1 MQGKGIVKF
10 FLIVMTLVTL
20 VQYAL
25 IYPTSR
31 AEKKADAYAQAAS
44 NNVQDELQKKAVYK
58 INRAKYLDSISNKL
72 VVDWRP
78 FLSFT
83 YQQLKARQLAL
94 GLDLKGGMS
103 IIMQVDLKD
112 FIKALAGNSQ
122 DPALAQA
129 LTNTSNAQ
137 KSDQAD
143 YITLFARE
151 YAKVSNGKSLA
162 TLFYKNAELK
172 EEINF
177 ESSDGDVIS
186 ALRTRANEAVNRTFE
201 LLKQRIDKLG
211 VTQPNVFLD
220 VERDLIVVELPG
232 IDNPERARSF
242 LQAAAKL
249 EFYNVYRMGDPGI
262 REAFIAANDRLIV
275 TEGGS
280 KPAVREI
287 ERVEQDTFFVKD
299 SLGKEITPRQVE
311 RIVPDTIYKPENNQ
325 RGPLFERFSLNGTT
339 RAFSLAVMGT
349 ATDNERPRI
358 DSFLNREDIKNLFPR
373 DAFFRWSRK
382 PIKDPETKE
391 LTDEYELYALKM
403 EPDGKAPLTGDY
415 ISKAGTNLD
424 QRTTKMSISLK
435 IEGDGIRIWRKM
447 TEKAAADNNREIAI
461 LLDNEIVS
469 APGVE
474 NPIPS
479 GDSQIT
485 GDFTV
490 EEATDLAS
498 ILEIGSLP
506 AETKIIQES
515 LVGPSLGAE
524 NINKSMIAMIVGFLI
539 VLVFM
544 VFYYGGGGII
554 SVIALFLNVFFI
566 FGALASYGTVL
577 TLPGIAGIVLIMG
590 MAVDANVIIYERIRE
605 ELREGKALATAVSE
619 GFRHSYSAIID
630 SNVTTIL
637 SAMVLAYFGLG
648 PIKGFAVV
656 LIIGVLCTMFT
667 AVLTTRL
674 LFDYWLGKGRSISFS
689 TPPTK
694 NALSKI
700 NFDWLGY
707 RKYAY
712 MFSAAITII
721 GLVSFFTRGFELGVD
736 FKGGY
741 SYNISF
747 DNSQIVEAE
756 QLRQALAPVFDGKA
770 PLVKAIDTENTYNV
784 VTDYLINDTEPINGV
799 EPADVVMERLYE
811 GVNNMSGGKVDF
823 EQFKAADGAGTHIES
838 STKVGPTIAD
848 DITRSAF
855 WALGS
860 ALVLIFLYIF
870 IRFSKWQ
877 YSMGA
882 VAALFHDTLIVLSLF
897 SLFHGIAGFSLEI
910 DQAFIAAILTV
921 IGYSVNDTV
930 IVFDRIR
937 EYLGLH
943 TQGSRKDIINRA
955 LNVTLSRTSLTSA
968 TTLFT
973 VIVLFFF
980 GGASIKGFAFALLVG
995 ILAGTYSSV
1004 YIATALM
1011 YDFTRNKNAE
1021 IVHAPKKTTTR
1032 TPAKA
1037 K

>member
-1 MQGKGIVKF
+1 MKF

-31 AEKKADAYAQAAS
+31 AERKADAYAQAAS
-44 NNVQDELQKKAVYK
+44 NNIQDELQKKAVFK
-58 INRAKYLDSISNKL
+58 VKRAEYLDSISNKL

-78 FLSFT
+78 LLSFT

-137 KSDQAD
+137 KADQAD

-151 YAKVSNGKSLA
+151 YAKVANGKKLA
-162 TLFYKNAELK
+162 SLFYKNAELR

-220 VERDLIVVELPG
+220 SERDLIVVELPG
-232 IDNPERARSF
+232 IDNPERARNF

-262 REAFIAANDRLIV
+262 QEAFLAANERLIV
-275 TEGGS
+275 TEGGN
-280 KPAVREI
+280 KPVERE
-287 ERVEQDTFFVKD
+287 
-299 SLGKEITPRQVE
+299 VE
-311 RIVPDTIYKPENNQ
+311 RIDTIFAKDTAGVAISPAQIERLDTVFKTENTLK
-325 RGPLFERFSLNGTT
+325 RGPLFERFTLNGAGP
-339 RAFSLAVMGT
+339 RAYGQAVMGT
-349 ATDNERPRI
+349 ALENDRARI
-358 DSFLNREDIKNLFPR
+358 DTFLNREDIKNLFPR
-373 DAFFRWSRK
+373 DVFFRWGRK
-382 PIKDPETKE
+382 PVKDFETKE
-391 LTDEYELYALKM
+391 ITEEYELYALKM
-403 EPDGKAPLTGDY
+403 EPNGKAPLTGDY
-415 ISKAGTNLD
+415 ISQAGTSLD
-424 QRTTKMSISLK
+424 QRNNEMSVSLRMAG
-435 IEGDGIRIWRKM
+435 EGVTIWRKM

-469 APGVE
+469 APGVQ

-485 GDFTV
+485 GDFTID
-490 EEATDLAS
+490 EATDLAS

-524 NINKSMIAMIVGFLI
+524 NISKSMTAMIIGFLI
-539 VLVFM
+539 VLGFM
-544 VFYYGGGGII
+544 IFYYGGGGII
-554 SVIALFLNVFFI
+554 AVIALFLNVFFI
-566 FGALASYGTVL
+566 FGALASYGAVL

-667 AVLTTRL
+667 AVLISRL
-674 LFDYWLGKGRSISFS
+674 MFDIWVGKGRSISFS
-689 TPPTK
+689 TPVTK
-694 NALSKI
+694 NALSKV

-712 MFSAAITII
+712 MFSAGLTLI

-741 SYNISF
+741 SYNITF
-747 DNSQIVEAE
+747 DNSQRVEAE
-756 QLRQALAPVFDGKA
+756 QVRQALAPVFDGKA

-784 VTDYLINDTEPINGV
+784 VTDYLINATEPINGV
-799 EPADVVMERLYE
+799 EPADMVMRQLYK
-811 GVNNMSGGKVDF
+811 GVNNLSGGTVDST
-823 EQFKAADGAGTHIES
+823 QFKAPDGVGTHIES
-838 STKVGPTIAD
+838 SSKVGPTIAD

-860 ALVLIFLYIF
+860 ALLLIFLYIF

-943 TQGSRKDIINRA
+943 TQGSRREIINRS

-980 GGASIKGFAFALLVG
+980 GGASIKGFAFALLTG

-1004 YIATALM
+1004 YVATALM
-1011 YDFTRNKNAE
+1011 YDFTRDKNAE
-1021 IVHAPKKTTTR
+1021 IVHTPKKTTTR

>member
-1 MQGKGIVKF
+1 MKF
-10 FLIVMTLVTL
+10 FLIIMTLVTL

-31 AEKKADAYAQAAS
+31 EERKADAYAQAAANS
-44 NNVQDELQKKAVYK
+44 VDGPRKKAVFK
-58 INRAKYLDSISNKL
+58 MKRAEYLDSISNKL
-72 VVDWRP
+72 IVDWRP
-78 FLSFT
+78 LMSFT
-83 YQQLKARQLAL
+83 YQQLKSRQLAL

-129 LTNTSNAQ
+129 LTNTSAAQ

-151 YAKVSNGKSLA
+151 YAKVANGKKLA
-162 TLFYKNAELK
+162 ALFYKNAELR

-177 ESSDGDVIS
+177 ESSDADVVS
-186 ALRTRANEAVNRTFE
+186 ALRSRANEAVKRTFE

-220 VERDLIVVELPG
+220 AERDLIVVELPG
-232 IDNPERARSF
+232 IDNPERARNF

-249 EFYNVYRMGDPGI
+249 EFYNVYRTSDPGI
-262 REAFIAANDRLIV
+262 QDAFLAANERLIV
-275 TEGGS
+275 TEGGT
-280 KPAVREI
+280 KTTGREI
-287 ERVEQDTFFVKD
+287 DRIVSDTIFVKD
-299 SLGKEITPRQVE
+299 TLGNIVQPKQVE
-311 RIVPDTIYKPENNQ
+311 RIDQDTIYKAENNLK
-325 RGPLFERFSLNGTT
+325 RGPLFERFTLNGAGP
-339 RAFSLAVMGT
+339 RAFSPSVMGT
-349 ATDNERPRI
+349 VTEGERARV
-358 DSFLNREDIKNLFPR
+358 DSLLNREDIKSLFPR
-373 DAFFRWSRK
+373 DIFFRWGRK
-382 PIKDPETKE
+382 PVKDFETKE
-391 LTDEYELYALKM
+391 LTQDYELFALKM

-415 ISKAGTNLD
+415 ISRAGTSLD
-424 QRTTKMSISLK
+424 QRTSEMSVSLK
-435 IEGDGIRIWRKM
+435 MEGDGIRIWRKM

-469 APGVE
+469 APGVQ

-490 EEATDLAS
+490 DEATDLAS

-515 LVGPSLGAE
+515 LVGPSLGAD
-524 NINKSMIAMIVGFLI
+524 NISKSMTAMIIGFLI
-539 VLVFM
+539 VLFFM
-544 VFYYGGGGII
+544 IFYYGGGGII
-554 SVIALFLNVFFI
+554 AVIALFLNVFFI

-577 TLPGIAGIVLIMG
+577 TLPGIAGIVLTMG

-605 ELREGKALATAVSE
+605 ELREGKALGVAVSE

-630 SNVTTIL
+630 SNVTTVL

-667 AVLTTRL
+667 AVLIGRL
-674 LFDYWLGKGRSISFS
+674 MFDYWLGKGKSITVS
-689 TPPTK
+689 TKLTENAFTK
-694 NALSKI
+694 V

-712 MFSAAITII
+712 MFSAALTLI
-721 GLVSFFTRGFELGVD
+721 GLVSFFTRGFELGLD

-747 DNSQIVEAE
+747 DNSQKIEAE
-756 QLRQALAPVFDGKA
+756 QVRQALAPGFGGKA
-770 PLVKAIDTENTYNV
+770 PLVKSIDTENTYNV
-784 VTDYLINDTEPINGV
+784 VTDYLIDETEPIND
-799 EPADVVMERLYE
+799 EQPADLVMKSLYN
-811 GVNNMSGGKVDF
+811 GVKTLPGNESLVLEN
-823 EQFKAADGAGTHIES
+823 FKDADGSGTHIVS
-838 STKVGPTIAD
+838 SSKVGPTIAD

-860 ALVLIFLYIF
+860 ALLLIFLYIF

-882 VAALFHDTLIVLSLF
+882 VVALFHDTLIVLSLF
-897 SLFHGIAGFSLEI
+897 SLFHGIVNFSLEI

-943 TQGSRKDIINRA
+943 MQGSRKEIINRS
-955 LNVTLSRTSLTSA
+955 LNTTLSRTMITSA

-980 GGASIKGFAFALLVG
+980 GGSSIKGFAFALLAG

-1004 YIATALM
+1004 YVATALM
-1011 YDFTRNKNAE
+1011 YDFTREKQPEEVSTA
-1021 IVHAPKKTTTR
+1021 KKAGSKAT
-1032 TPAKA
+1032 AKA

>member
-31 AEKKADAYAQAAS
+31 AERKADAYAQTAS
-44 NNVQDELQKKAVYK
+44 NNVQDELQKKAVFK
-58 INRAKYLDSISNKL
+58 VKRAEYLDSISNKL

-129 LTNTSNAQ
+129 LTNTSTAQ
-137 KSDQAD
+137 KSGQAD
-143 YITLFARE
+143 YITLFASE
-151 YAKVSNGKSLA
+151 YAKVANGKKLA
-162 TLFYKNAELK
+162 SLFYKNAELRD
-172 EEINF
+172 EINF
-177 ESSDGDVIS
+177 ESSDGAVVS
-186 ALRTRANEAVNRTFE
+186 ALRSRADEAVKRTFE

-220 VERDLIVVELPG
+220 AERDLIVVELPG

-249 EFYNVYRMGDPGI
+249 EFYNVYRTSDAGI
-262 REAFIAANDRLIV
+262 QDAFVAANERLTV

-280 KPAVREI
+280 KEMSREI
-287 ERVEQDTFFVKD
+287 DRIDTTFVKD
-299 SLGKEITPRQVE
+299 TTGAIVMPKQVE
-311 RIVPDTIYKPENNQ
+311 RLDTIYKAENTLQ
-325 RGPLFERFSLNGTT
+325 RGPLFEIFTLNGAGP
-339 RAFSLAVMGT
+339 RAYGPAVMGT
-349 ATDNERPRI
+349 ATENNRVRI

-373 DAFFRWSRK
+373 DIFFRWGRK
-382 PIKDPETKE
+382 PVKDFETKE
-391 LTDEYELYALKM
+391 LTEDYELYALKM
-403 EPDGKAPLTGDY
+403 EPDGKAPLTGDF
-415 ISKAGTNLD
+415 ISQAGTSLN
-424 QRTTKMSISLK
+424 QTNSEMSVSLK
-435 IEGDGIRIWRKM
+435 MEGDGIRIWRKM

-469 APGVE
+469 APGVQ

-524 NINKSMIAMIVGFLI
+524 NISKSMTAMIIGFLI
-539 VLVFM
+539 VLFFM

-554 SVIALFLNVFFI
+554 AVIALFLNVFFI
-566 FGALASYGTVL
+566 FGALASYGAVL
-577 TLPGIAGIVLIMG
+577 TLPGIAGIVLTMG

-605 ELREGKALATAVSE
+605 ELRAGKALGVAVSE

-637 SAMVLAYFGLG
+637 TALVLAYFGLG

-667 AVLTTRL
+667 AVLIGRL
-674 LFDYWLGKGRSISFS
+674 MFDYWLGKGKTISFS

-694 NALSKI
+694 DALSTV

-712 MFSAAITII
+712 MFSAALTII
-721 GLVSFFTRGFELGVD
+721 GLVSFFTRGFELGLD

-747 DNSQIVEAE
+747 DNSQKVDAE
-756 QLRQALAPVFDGKA
+756 QVRQALAPGFDGKA
-770 PLVKAIDTENTYNV
+770 PLVKSIDTENTYNV
-784 VTDYLINDTEPINGV
+784 VTDFMIDATEPVNGV
-799 EPADVVMERLYE
+799 EPADLVMQRLHQGVKTLPGNADLDPER
-811 GVNNMSGGKVDF
+811 
-823 EQFKAADGAGTHIES
+823 FKDADGSGTHITS
-838 STKVGPTIAD
+838 SSKVGPTIAD

-860 ALVLIFLYIF
+860 ALLLIFLYIF

-910 DQAFIAAILTV
+910 DQHFIAAILTV

-937 EYLGLH
+937 ENLGLY
-943 TQGSRKDIINRA
+943 TQGSRRDVINRS
-955 LNVTLSRTSLTSA
+955 LNSTLSRTMITSA

-980 GGASIKGFAFALLVG
+980 GGASIKGFAFALLSG

-1011 YDFTRNKNAE
+1011 YDFSRDKNAA
-1021 IVHAPKKTTTR
+1021 IVPPTKKTTTK
-1032 TPAKA
+1032 TTASAK
-1037 K
+1037 

>member
-25 IYPTSR
+25 IWPSYR
-31 AEKKADAYAQAAS
+31 EEKKADAYAQSAA
-44 NNVQDELQKKAVYK
+44 NKVQDELQKKTVFK
-58 INRAKYLDSISNKL
+58 MKRAEYLDSISNKL
-72 VVDWRP
+72 VLDLRP
-78 FLSFT
+78 VMSFT
-83 YQQLKARQLAL
+83 YQELKARQLAL

-112 FIKALAGNSQ
+112 FIKALAGNNRQ
-122 DPALAQA
+122 DPALLQA
-129 LTNTSNAQ
+129 LTNTSKAQ
-137 KSDQAD
+137 ESAQSD
-143 YITLFARE
+143 YITLFASE
-151 YAKVSNGKSLA
+151 YTKAANGKKLA
-162 TLFYKNAELK
+162 SLFYKSAELSQ
-172 EEINF
+172 EINF
-177 ESSDGDVIS
+177 ESSDDEVIT
-186 ALRTRANEAVNRTFE
+186 ALRSRADEAVKRTFE

-211 VTQPNVFLD
+211 VTQPNTFLD
-220 VERDLIVVELPG
+220 AARDLIIVELPG
-232 IDNPERARSF
+232 IDNPERARNF

-249 EFYNVYRMGDPGI
+249 EFWDVYRTSDAGLQ
-262 REAFIAANDRLIV
+262 EAFLAANERLKL
-275 TEGGS
+275 TDGGGTVQE
-280 KPAVREI
+280 PERVI
-287 ERVEQDTFFVKD
+287 ERIDTVFVKD
-299 SLGKEITPRQVE
+299 SLG
-311 RIVPDTIYKPENNQ
+311 VPDRAQIDRLDTIYQPVNDLK
-325 RGPLFERFSLNGTT
+325 RGPLFEMFTLNGAGGTT
-339 RAFSLAVMGT
+339 YGAAVMGT
-349 ATDNERPRI
+349 AKATDRHRI
-358 DSFLNREDIKNLFPR
+358 DTLLAREDIKNLFPR
-373 DAFFRWSRK
+373 DVFFRWSRK
-382 PIKDPETKE
+382 PVKDFQTKE
-391 LTDEYELYALKM
+391 MTDDYELYALKM
-403 EPDGKAPLTGDY
+403 EPNGKAPLTGDY
-415 ISKAGTNLD
+415 ISRAGTSLD
-424 QRTTKMSISLK
+424 QRTSEMSVSLK
-435 IEGDGIRIWRKM
+435 MEGEGVRIWRKM

-469 APGVE
+469 APGVQ

-485 GDFTV
+485 GNFTV
-490 EEATDLAS
+490 DEAQDLAS

-524 NINKSMIAMIVGFLI
+524 NINKSMIAMIIGFLI
-539 VLVFM
+539 VLFFM
-544 VFYYGGGGII
+544 IFYYGGGGII

-605 ELREGKALATAVSE
+605 ELREGKTLATAVSE
-619 GFRHSYSAIID
+619 GFRNSYSAIID

-637 SAMVLAYFGLG
+637 SALVLAYFGLG

-656 LIIGVLCTMFT
+656 LVIGVLCTMFT
-667 AVLTTRL
+667 AVLIGRL
-674 LFDYWLGKGRSISFS
+674 LFDYWLGKGKQINFS
-689 TPPTK
+689 TSITE
-694 NALSKI
+694 NAFTKI

-712 MFSAAITII
+712 IFSAAITII

-747 DNSQIVEAE
+747 DNSQKVEAE
-756 QLRQALAPVFDGKA
+756 QLRNALAPGFDNKA

-784 VTDYLINDTEPINGV
+784 VTDYLINNTEPVDGV
-799 EPADVVMERLYE
+799 EPADLVMQRLHE
-811 GVNNMSGGKVDF
+811 GVNKLYGGKVDF
-823 EQFKAADGAGTHIES
+823 EQFKSPDGAGTHVIS
-838 STKVGPTIAD
+838 SSKVGPTIAD

-855 WALGS
+855 WALGA
-860 ALVLIFLYIF
+860 ALMLIFLYIF
-870 IRFSKWQ
+870 LRFSKWQ
-877 YSMGA
+877 FSLGA

-897 SLFHGIAGFSLEI
+897 SLFHGVFKFSLEI

-937 EYLGLH
+937 EYFGLH
-943 TQGSRKDIINRA
+943 MQGSRKDIINKA
-955 LNVTLSRTSLTSA
+955 LNTTLSRTAITSA

-973 VIVLFFF
+973 VIVLFIF
-980 GGASIKGFAFALLVG
+980 GGASIKGFAFALLSG

-1004 YIATALM
+1004 YVATALM
-1011 YDFTRNKNAE
+1011 YDFTRDKKPEAVNA
-1021 IVHAPKKTTTR
+1021 
-1032 TPAKA
+1032 PAKRAQATSKA

>member
-31 AEKKADAYAQAAS
+31 AERKADAYAQAAS
-44 NNVQDELQKKAVYK
+44 NNVQDELQKKAVFK
-58 INRAKYLDSISNKL
+58 MKRAEYLDSISNKL
-72 VVDWRP
+72 IVDWRP
-78 FLSFT
+78 LLSFT

-103 IIMQVDLKD
+103 IIMQVDLKN

-137 KSDQAD
+137 KSGQAD
-143 YITLFARE
+143 YITLFAGE
-151 YAKVSNGKSLA
+151 YAKVANGKKLA
-162 TLFYKNAELK
+162 SLFYKNAELR

-186 ALRTRANEAVNRTFE
+186 ALRSRADEAVNRTFE

-220 VERDLIVVELPG
+220 AERDLIIVELPG
-232 IDNPERARSF
+232 IDNPERARNF

-249 EFYNVYRMGDPGI
+249 EFYNVYRTSDAGI
-262 REAFIAANDRLIV
+262 QDAFVAANERLIV

-280 KPAVREI
+280 KAAEREI
-287 ERVEQDTFFVKD
+287 ERIDTVFVKD
-299 SLGKEITPRQVE
+299 TAGVAITPQQVE
-311 RIVPDTIYKPENNQ
+311 RFDTVYKTENTLK
-325 RGPLFERFSLNGTT
+325 RGPLFELFTLNGAGP
-339 RAFSLAVMGT
+339 RGYGAAVMGT
-349 ATDNERPRI
+349 ALEKDRIRI
-358 DSFLNREDIKNLFPR
+358 DSFLNREDIKGLFPR
-373 DAFFRWSRK
+373 DIFFRWGRK
-382 PIKDPETKE
+382 PVKDFETKE
-391 LTDEYELYALKM
+391 VTEDYELYALKM

-415 ISKAGTNLD
+415 ISRAGTSLD
-424 QRTTKMSISLK
+424 QRNNEMSVSLRM
-435 IEGDGIRIWRKM
+435 EGDGIGIWRKM

-469 APGVE
+469 APGVQ

-485 GDFTV
+485 GDFTI

-506 AETKIIQES
+506 AETKSIQES

-524 NINKSMIAMIVGFLI
+524 NISKSTTALIIGFLI
-539 VLVFM
+539 VLAFM
-544 VFYYGGGGII
+544 VFYYGGAGII
-554 SVIALFLNVFFI
+554 AVIALFLNIFFI
-566 FGALASYGTVL
+566 FGALASYGAVL
-577 TLPGIAGIVLIMG
+577 TLPGIAGIVLTMG

-605 ELREGKALATAVSE
+605 GLREGKALGIAVSE
-619 GFRHSYSAIID
+619 GFRNSYSAIID

-637 SAMVLAYFGLG
+637 TAMVLAYFGLG

-667 AVLTTRL
+667 AVLIGRL
-674 LFDYWLGKGRSISFS
+674 MFDYWLGKGKTVSVS

-694 NALSKI
+694 NALSRV

-712 MFSAAITII
+712 MFSAALTII
-721 GLVSFFTRGFELGVD
+721 GLVSFFTRGFELGLD

-747 DNSQIVEAE
+747 DNSQKVDAE
-756 QLRQALAPVFDGKA
+756 QVRQALAPGFDGA
-770 PLVKAIDTENTYNV
+770 PLVKSIDTENTYNV
-784 VTDYLINDTEPINGV
+784 VTDFMIDATEPINGV
-799 EPADVVMERLYE
+799 EPADLVMQRLYAGIKTLPGNADLDPE
-811 GVNNMSGGKVDF
+811 R
-823 EQFKAADGAGTHIES
+823 FKDADGSGTHITS
-838 STKVGPTIAD
+838 SSKVGPTIAD

-860 ALVLIFLYIF
+860 ALLLIFLYIF

-910 DQAFIAAILTV
+910 DQHFIAAILTV

-937 EYLGLH
+937 ENLGLY
-943 TQGSRKDIINRA
+943 TQGSRREVINRS
-955 LNVTLSRTSLTSA
+955 LNSTLSRTMITSA

-980 GGASIKGFAFALLVG
+980 GGASIKGFAFALLSG

-1004 YIATALM
+1004 YVATALM
-1011 YDFTRNKNAE
+1011 YDFSRDKNAA
-1021 IVHAPKKTTTR
+1021 IVPPAKKTTTK
-1032 TPAKA
+1032 TTASAK
-1037 K
+1037 

>member
-31 AEKKADAYAQAAS
+31 AERKADAYAQAAS
-44 NNVQDELQKKAVYK
+44 NNVQDELQKKAVFK
-58 INRAKYLDSISNKL
+58 VKRAEYLDSISNKL

-129 LTNTSNAQ
+129 LTNTSTAQ
-137 KSDQAD
+137 KSGQAD
-143 YITLFARE
+143 YITLFATE
-151 YAKVSNGKSLA
+151 YAKVANGKKLA
-162 TLFYKNAELK
+162 ALFYKNAELRD
-172 EEINF
+172 EINF
-177 ESSDGDVIS
+177 ESSDGDVVS
-186 ALRTRANEAVNRTFE
+186 ALRSRADEAVKRTFE

-220 VERDLIVVELPG
+220 AERDLIVVELPG
-232 IDNPERARSF
+232 IDNPERARNF

-249 EFYNVYRMGDPGI
+249 EFYNVYRTSDAGI
-262 REAFIAANDRLIV
+262 QDAFLAANERLTV

-280 KPAVREI
+280 KPVSREI
-287 ERVEQDTFFVKD
+287 ERIDTTFVKD
-299 SLGKEITPRQVE
+299 TTGAVVMPKQVE
-311 RIVPDTIYKPENNQ
+311 RFDTIYKPENTLQ
-325 RGPLFERFSLNGTT
+325 RGPLFELFTLNGAGS
-339 RAFSLAVMGT
+339 RAFGPAVMGT
-349 ATDNERPRI
+349 ATENNLARI

-382 PIKDPETKE
+382 PVKDFETKE
-391 LTDEYELYALKM
+391 LTEDYELYALKM
-403 EPDGKAPLTGDY
+403 EPDGKAPLTGDF
-415 ISKAGTNLD
+415 ISQAGTSLN
-424 QRTTKMSISLK
+424 QTNSEMSVSLK
-435 IEGDGIRIWRKM
+435 MEGDGIRIWRKM

-469 APGVE
+469 APGVQ

-524 NINKSMIAMIVGFLI
+524 NISKSMTAMIIGFLI
-539 VLVFM
+539 VLAFM
-544 VFYYGGGGII
+544 IFYYGGGGII

-605 ELREGKALATAVSE
+605 ELREGKALGTAVSE

-667 AVLTTRL
+667 AVLISRL
-674 LFDYWLGKGRSISFS
+674 MFDYWLGKGRSITFS
-689 TPPTK
+689 TAPTK
-694 NALSKI
+694 NALSKV

-712 MFSAAITII
+712 MFSAAITLI

-741 SYNISF
+741 SYNIAF
-747 DNSQIVEAE
+747 DNSQRVEAE
-756 QLRQALAPVFDGKA
+756 QVRQALAPVFDGKA

-799 EPADVVMERLYE
+799 EPADVVMKQLYE
-811 GVNNMSGGKVDF
+811 GVNKLSGGNLDF

-838 STKVGPTIAD
+838 SSKVGPTIAD

-860 ALVLIFLYIF
+860 ALLLIFLYIF

-980 GGASIKGFAFALLVG
+980 GGASIKGFAFALLAG

-1004 YIATALM
+1004 YVATALM
-1011 YDFTRNKNAE
+1011 YDFTRDKNAE
-1021 IVHAPKKTTTR
+1021 IVHAPKKTTTKA
-1032 TPAKA
+1032 TAKA

>member
-25 IYPTSR
+25 IYPTSK
-31 AEKKADAYAQAAS
+31 AERKADAYAQAAS
-44 NNVQDELQKKAVYK
+44 NNAPDELQKKAVFK
-58 INRAKYLDSISNKL
+58 VKRAEYLDSISNKL

-78 FLSFT
+78 LLSFT

-103 IIMQVDLKD
+103 IIMQVDLKN

-137 KSDQAD
+137 KADQAD

-151 YAKVSNGKSLA
+151 YGKVANGKKLA
-162 TLFYKNAELK
+162 SLFYKNAELR

-220 VERDLIVVELPG
+220 SERDLIVVELPG
-232 IDNPERARSF
+232 IDNPERARNF

-262 REAFIAANDRLIV
+262 QDAFLAANERLIV
-275 TEGGS
+275 TEG
-280 KPAVREI
+280 VTQVEREI
-287 ERVEQDTFFVKD
+287 KSTDLDTVYVRD
-299 SLGKEITPRQVE
+299 STGAEITPRQIE
-311 RIVPDTIYKPENNQ
+311 RIDTMPNTENTLK
-325 RGPLFERFSLNGTT
+325 RGPLFERFTLNGAGP
-339 RAFSLAVMGT
+339 RAYGQAVMGT
-349 ATDNERPRI
+349 ALESERARI
-358 DSFLNREDIKNLFPR
+358 DTFLNREDIKNLFPR
-373 DAFFRWSRK
+373 DAFFRWGRK
-382 PIKDPETKE
+382 PVKDFETKE
-391 LTDEYELYALKM
+391 ITEEYELYALRM
-403 EPDGKAPLTGDY
+403 EPNGKAPLTGDY
-415 ISKAGTNLD
+415 ISQAGTSLD
-424 QRTTKMSISLK
+424 QRNNEMSVSLRMAG
-435 IEGDGIRIWRKM
+435 EGVTIWRKM

-469 APGVE
+469 APGVQ

-485 GDFTV
+485 GDFTI

-506 AETKIIQES
+506 AETKIIQQS
-515 LVGPSLGAE
+515 VVGPSLGAE
-524 NINKSMIAMIVGFLI
+524 NISKSMIAMIIGFLI
-539 VLVFM
+539 VLAFM
-544 VFYYGGGGII
+544 IFYYGGGGII
-554 SVIALFLNVFFI
+554 AVIALFLNVFFI
-566 FGALASYGTVL
+566 FGALASYGAVL

-590 MAVDANVIIYERIRE
+590 MAVDANVIIYERVRE

-667 AVLTTRL
+667 AVLIARL
-674 LFDYWLGKGRSISFS
+674 MFDYWLGKGRSISFS
-689 TPPTK
+689 TAPTK
-694 NALSKI
+694 NALSKV

-712 MFSAAITII
+712 MFSAGITLI

-741 SYNISF
+741 SYNITF
-747 DNSQIVEAE
+747 DNSQRVEAE
-756 QLRQALAPVFDGKA
+756 QVRQALAPVFDGKA

-784 VTDYLINDTEPINGV
+784 VTDYLINATEPINGV
-799 EPADVVMERLYE
+799 EPADMVMRQLYK
-811 GVNNMSGGKVDF
+811 GVNTLSGGTVDSL
-823 EQFKAADGAGTHIES
+823 QFKDPDGAGTHIES
-838 STKVGPTIAD
+838 SSKVGPTIAD

-860 ALVLIFLYIF
+860 ALLLIFLYIF

-877 YSMGA
+877 YSLGA

-943 TQGSRKDIINRA
+943 AQGSRKEIINRS

-980 GGASIKGFAFALLVG
+980 GGASIKGFAFALLAG

-1011 YDFTRNKNAE
+1011 YDFTRDKNAE
-1021 IVHAPKKTTTR
+1021 IVHTPKKTTTR
-1032 TPAKA
+1032 ATASSK
-1037 K
+1037 

>member
-31 AEKKADAYAQAAS
+31 VERKADAYAQSAA
-44 NNVQDELQKKAVYK
+44 NKVQDELQKKAVFK
-58 INRAKYLDSISNKL
+58 MKRTEFLDSISNKL

-78 FLSFT
+78 FMSFT

-112 FIKALAGNSQ
+112 FIKALAGGSQ

-137 KSDQAD
+137 KADQAD

-151 YAKVSNGKSLA
+151 YAKLGTGKKMAS
-162 TLFYKNAELK
+162 LFYKNAELRD
-172 EEINF
+172 EINF
-177 ESSDGDVIS
+177 ESSDDQVIR
-186 ALRTRANEAVNRTFE
+186 ALRSRANEAVKRTFE

-220 VERDLIVVELPG
+220 AERDLIVVELPG
-232 IDNPERARSF
+232 IDNPERARNF

-249 EFYNVYRMGDPGI
+249 EFYNVYRTSDPGI
-262 REAFIAANDRLIV
+262 QAAFTAANERLII
-275 TEGGS
+275 TEGGAN
-280 KPAVREI
+280 KPAERVI
-287 ERVEQDTFFVKD
+287 ERIDSLFVKD
-299 SLGKEITPRQVE
+299 STGNVVMPKQLDRL
-311 RIVPDTIYKPENNQ
+311 DTIYAPENNLK
-325 RGPLFERFSLNGTT
+325 RGPLFERFTLNGAGA
-339 RAFSLAVMGT
+339 RAYSQAVMGT
-349 ATDNERPRI
+349 AQENERARI
-358 DSFLNREDIKNLFPR
+358 DTFLNREDIKSLFPR
-373 DAFFRWSRK
+373 DIFFRWGRK
-382 PIKDPETKE
+382 PVKDFETKE

-415 ISKAGTNLD
+415 ISKAGTSLD
-424 QRTTKMSISLK
+424 QRTSDMSVSLK
-435 IEGDGIRIWRKM
+435 MEGDGIRIWRKM

-469 APGVE
+469 APGVQ

-490 EEATDLAS
+490 DEATDLAS

-524 NINKSMIAMIVGFLI
+524 NINKSMIAMIIGFLI
-539 VLVFM
+539 VLFFM
-544 VFYYGGGGII
+544 VFYYGGSGIVA
-554 SVIALFLNVFFI
+554 VIALFLNVFFI

-605 ELREGKALATAVSE
+605 ELREGKALAIAVSE
-619 GFRHSYSAIID
+619 GFRNSYSAIID

-637 SAMVLAYFGLG
+637 SALVLAYFGLG

-656 LIIGVLCTMFT
+656 LIIGVLCTLFT
-667 AVLTTRL
+667 AVLITRL
-674 LFDYWLGKGRSISFS
+674 MFDYWLGKGRKISIS
-689 TPPTK
+689 TGVTA
-694 NALSKI
+694 NALSKV

-712 MFSAAITII
+712 VFSATITII
-721 GLVSFFTRGFELGVD
+721 GLISFFTKGFELGVD

-741 SYNISF
+741 SYNITF
-747 DNSQIVEAE
+747 DNSQTVQAE
-756 QLRQALAPVFDGKA
+756 QIRQALAPVFDGKA

-784 VTDYLINDTEPINGV
+784 VTDFLINETEPVNGV
-799 EPADVVMERLYE
+799 EPADLVLERLYE
-811 GVNNMSGGKVDF
+811 GVNKMSGGNVNE
-823 EQFKAADGAGTHIES
+823 EQFKDPDGAGTHIES
-838 STKVGPTIAD
+838 SSKVGPTIAD
-848 DITRSAF
+848 DITRSAYKAIGA
-855 WALGS
+855 AL
-860 ALVLIFLYIF
+860 LLIFLYIF

-897 SLFHGIAGFSLEI
+897 SIFHGLVSFSLEI

-937 EYLGLH
+937 EYLKLH
-943 TQGSRKDIINRA
+943 SQGSRKDVINRA
-955 LNVTLSRTSLTSA
+955 LNTTLSRTMITSA

-980 GGASIKGFAFALLVG
+980 GGASIKGFAFALLSG

-1004 YIATALM
+1004 YVATALM
-1011 YDFTRNKNAE
+1011 YDFTGKKQMEA
-1021 IVHAPKKTTTR
+1021 VSAPAKKTGSKPT
-1032 TPAKA
+1032 AKA
-1037 K
+1037 

>member
-31 AEKKADAYAQAAS
+31 AERKADAYAQAAS
-44 NNVQDELQKKAVYK
+44 NNVQDELQKKAVFK
-58 INRAKYLDSISNKL
+58 VKRAEYLDSISNKL

-129 LTNTSNAQ
+129 LTNTSTAQ
-137 KSDQAD
+137 KSGQAD
-143 YITLFARE
+143 YITLFATE
-151 YAKVSNGKSLA
+151 YAKVANGKKLA
-162 TLFYKNAELK
+162 ALFYKNAELRD
-172 EEINF
+172 EINF
-177 ESSDGDVIS
+177 ESNDGDVIS
-186 ALRTRANEAVNRTFE
+186 ALRSRADEAVKRTFE

-220 VERDLIVVELPG
+220 AERDLIVVELPG
-232 IDNPERARSF
+232 IDNPERARNF

-249 EFYNVYRMGDPGI
+249 EFYNVYRTSDAGI
-262 REAFIAANDRLIV
+262 QDAFLAANERLTV

-280 KPAVREI
+280 KPVSREI
-287 ERVEQDTFFVKD
+287 ERIDTTFVKD
-299 SLGKEITPRQVE
+299 TTGAVVMPKQVE
-311 RIVPDTIYKPENNQ
+311 RFDTIYKPENTLQ
-325 RGPLFERFSLNGTT
+325 RGPLFELFTLNGAGS
-339 RAFSLAVMGT
+339 RAFGPAVMGT
-349 ATDNERPRI
+349 ATENNLARI

-382 PIKDPETKE
+382 PVKDFETKE
-391 LTDEYELYALKM
+391 LTEDYELYALKM
-403 EPDGKAPLTGDY
+403 EPDGKAPLTGDF
-415 ISKAGTNLD
+415 ISQAGTSLN
-424 QRTTKMSISLK
+424 QTNSEMSVSLK
-435 IEGDGIRIWRKM
+435 MEGDGIRIWRKM

-469 APGVE
+469 APGVQ

-524 NINKSMIAMIVGFLI
+524 NISKSMTAMIIGFLI
-539 VLVFM
+539 VLAFM
-544 VFYYGGGGII
+544 IFYYGGGGII

-605 ELREGKALATAVSE
+605 ELREGKALGTAVSE

-667 AVLTTRL
+667 AVLISRL
-674 LFDYWLGKGRSISFS
+674 MFDYWLGKGRSITFS
-689 TPPTK
+689 TAPTK
-694 NALSKI
+694 NALSKV

-712 MFSAAITII
+712 MFSAAITLI
-721 GLVSFFTRGFELGVD
+721 GLISFFTRGFELGVD

-741 SYNISF
+741 SYNIAF
-747 DNSQIVEAE
+747 DNSQRVEAE
-756 QLRQALAPVFDGKA
+756 QVRQALAPVFDGKA

-799 EPADVVMERLYE
+799 EPADVVMKQLYE
-811 GVNNMSGGKVDF
+811 GVNKLSGGNLDF

-838 STKVGPTIAD
+838 SSKVGPTIAD

-860 ALVLIFLYIF
+860 ALLLIFLYIF

-943 TQGSRKDIINRA
+943 TQGSRRDIINRA

-980 GGASIKGFAFALLVG
+980 GGASIKGFAFALLAG

-1004 YIATALM
+1004 YVATALM
-1011 YDFTRNKNAE
+1011 YDFTRDKNAE
-1021 IVHAPKKTTTR
+1021 IVHAPKKTTTKA
-1032 TPAKA
+1032 TAKA